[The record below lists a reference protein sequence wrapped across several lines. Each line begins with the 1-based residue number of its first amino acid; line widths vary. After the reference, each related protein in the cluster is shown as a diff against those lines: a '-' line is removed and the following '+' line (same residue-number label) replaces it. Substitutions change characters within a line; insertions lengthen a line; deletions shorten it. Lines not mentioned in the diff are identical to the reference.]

1 MIDFIYQN
9 PTKIIFGNGSIEKL
23 SSEILNYGTRVLL
36 VYGGYSIK
44 DSGLYDCL
52 VNQLKRNEIEY
63 QELPF
68 VTIPALDRVY
78 EGINIVKEN
87 QIDVIIGIGGGT
99 CLDVAKAIAL
109 GAANLHDIW
118 DILTGK
124 ILYDNLKCL
133 PIGTVVTI
141 PGSGSEMDGNSE
153 IVDIDRGVNGSI
165 GSFEKTYPRFSI
177 LDPELTYN
185 IPYSLTLYHGVT
197 ILVQAM
203 EQYVC
208 NTTDTP
214 IQDGFTESILKT
226 ALAALKCLK
235 NDLHDKNARAQLMW
249 ASALTT
255 SRILGRGKKAL
266 WLGGALGGIIEE
278 KCGLTY
284 SQSIAI
290 TWPKYLLTCYQDYV
304 GILKSFALNVM
315 NVDPENKSCDQ
326 IAYEGVKAFQETL
339 LELGIANNVEELGL
353 KKYCVNDLEKQIKQA
368 DLEDLISKQDIET
381 IIRLSL
387 GG

>member
-1 MIDFIYQN
+1 
-9 PTKIIFGNGSIEKL
+9 
-23 SSEILNYGTRVLL
+23 
-36 VYGGYSIK
+36 
-44 DSGLYDCL
+44 
-52 VNQLKRNEIEY
+52 
-63 QELPF
+63 
-68 VTIPALDRVY
+68 
-78 EGINIVKEN
+78 
-87 QIDVIIGIGGGT
+87 
-99 CLDVAKAIAL
+99 
-109 GAANLHDIW
+109 
-118 DILTGK
+118 
-124 ILYDNLKCL
+124 
-133 PIGTVVTI
+133 
-141 PGSGSEMDGNSE
+141 MDGNSE

-165 GSFEKTYPRFSI
+165 GSFEKTYPPFSI

-226 ALAALKCLK
+226 VLAALKCLK

-368 DLEDLISKQDIET
+368 DLENLISKQDIET

>member
-1 MIDFIYQN
+1 
-9 PTKIIFGNGSIEKL
+9 
-23 SSEILNYGTRVLL
+23 
-36 VYGGYSIK
+36 
-44 DSGLYDCL
+44 
-52 VNQLKRNEIEY
+52 
-63 QELPF
+63 
-68 VTIPALDRVY
+68 
-78 EGINIVKEN
+78 
-87 QIDVIIGIGGGT
+87 
-99 CLDVAKAIAL
+99 
-109 GAANLHDIW
+109 
-118 DILTGK
+118 
-124 ILYDNLKCL
+124 
-133 PIGTVVTI
+133 
-141 PGSGSEMDGNSE
+141 MDGNSE

-226 ALAALKCLK
+226 VLAALKCLK

-249 ASALTT
+249 AS
-255 SRILGRGKKAL
+255 
-266 WLGGALGGIIEE
+266 LGGIIEE

-368 DLEDLISKQDIET
+368 DLENLISKQDIET

>member
-87 QIDVIIGIGGGT
+87 QIDIIIGIGGGT

-226 ALAALKCLK
+226 VLAALKCLK

-255 SRILGRGKKAL
+255 SRILGRGKKHY
-266 WLGGALGGIIEE
+266 
-278 KCGLTY
+278 GLVV
-284 SQSIAI
+284 
-290 TWPKYLLTCYQDYV
+290 P
-304 GILKSFALNVM
+304 
-315 NVDPENKSCDQ
+315 
-326 IAYEGVKAFQETL
+326 
-339 LELGIANNVEELGL
+339 
-353 KKYCVNDLEKQIKQA
+353 
-368 DLEDLISKQDIET
+368 
-381 IIRLSL
+381 
-387 GG
+387 

>member
-153 IVDIDRGVNGSI
+153 IFATMSSDELKNGSHDQ
-165 GSFEKTYPRFSI
+165 R
-177 LDPELTYN
+177 
-185 IPYSLTLYHGVT
+185 IP
-197 ILVQAM
+197 
-203 EQYVC
+203 
-208 NTTDTP
+208 
-214 IQDGFTESILKT
+214 F
-226 ALAALKCLK
+226 
-235 NDLHDKNARAQLMW
+235 
-249 ASALTT
+249 
-255 SRILGRGKKAL
+255 
-266 WLGGALGGIIEE
+266 
-278 KCGLTY
+278 CGCHSDNY
-284 SQSIAI
+284 
-290 TWPKYLLTCYQDYV
+290 
-304 GILKSFALNVM
+304 
-315 NVDPENKSCDQ
+315 
-326 IAYEGVKAFQETL
+326 
-339 LELGIANNVEELGL
+339 
-353 KKYCVNDLEKQIKQA
+353 
-368 DLEDLISKQDIET
+368 
-381 IIRLSL
+381 
-387 GG
+387 